1 MTLCRTCQTFGLWL
15 RLRFGQHEQMEI
27 ASETERKYDV
37 PEGFVL
43 PPLAG
48 MAGIRSTAEAK
59 THDLDATYFDT
70 DELTLMQN
78 RRTLRRRS
86 GGDDAG
92 WHLKT
97 PASGG
102 SRTEH
107 RLPLNGAG
115 DKVPAELRGQVRA
128 IIRRKPLKPVAR
140 LRTHRV
146 ETPLRD
152 AEGHTLALVAQD
164 SVIAEADGR
173 TQRWQEVEVELV
185 DGDTGVLEAVERCL
199 LGAGATPAA
208 GPSKVARALNGRL
221 PRNPQATPKKTKKAK
236 SPVFAYAQDQRD
248 ALTEY
253 DPGVRQG
260 DGESVHKMRVAT
272 RRLRSSLKTFKR
284 SFPGFEEVGDELK
297 WLADLLGQ
305 VRDGQVQRGKLLA
318 AVEQAGPDFADAAG
332 RIREHLDYQVREGRA
347 ALDKALESER
357 YLKLLDRVD
366 RLAALPGNGEPDALG
381 RARKSL
387 RKADRLLDT
396 AFADGVDAE
405 LHDARKAYKKARYA
419 VEVFAPGAGNGGKAL
434 VNALTDLQDVLGAH
448 QDSVVARELLHELG
462 PDSFW
467 FGVLWARQEQVGKQ
481 TYAELPVV
489 VEASRKKKL
498 RRWLG

>member
-1 MTLCRTCQTFGLWL
+1 
-15 RLRFGQHEQMEI
+15 MEI

-43 PPLAG
+43 PALAG
-48 MAGIRSTAEAK
+48 TAGIRGAAEA
-59 THDLDATYFDT
+59 TIHDLDATYFDT
-70 DELTLMQN
+70 DELTLMRN

-97 PASGG
+97 PGSGG

-115 DKVPAELRGQVRA
+115 DTVPAELTGQVRA
-128 IIRRKPLKPVAR
+128 IIRRQQLKPIAR
-140 LRTHRV
+140 LCTHRV

-164 SVIAEADGR
+164 SVIAESDGR

-185 DGDTGVLEAVERCL
+185 DGDPDLLEAVERCL

-208 GPSKVARALNGRL
+208 GPSKVARALDGRL
-221 PRNPQATPKKTKKAK
+221 SAGRETTILPKTKD
-236 SPVFAYAQDQRD
+236 PVFQYVRDQRD
-248 ALTEY
+248 AITGY

-272 RRLRSSLKTFKR
+272 RRLRSTLKTFKR

-297 WLADLLGQ
+297 WLAGLLGQ

-318 AVEQAGPDFADAAG
+318 GVERAGPDFADAAG
-332 RIREHLDYQVREGRA
+332 RIREHLDHQVRQGQA
-347 ALDKALESER
+347 ALGEALESER

-366 RLAALPGNGEPDALG
+366 ELAALPGKAEPDARG

-387 RKADRLLDT
+387 RKADGLLDT
-396 AFADGVDAE
+396 ALADGLDAE
-405 LHDARKAYKKARYA
+405 LHEARKAYKKARYA
-419 VEVFAPGAGNGGKAL
+419 VEVFAPAAGKSGKSL
-434 VNALTDLQDVLGAH
+434 VNALTELQDVLGAH

-467 FGVLWARQEQVGKQ
+467 FGVLWARQEQVGKNS
-481 TYAELPVV
+481 YAELPLV
-489 VEASRKKKL
+489 VETSRKKKL